1 MTIVNMTSQKVFDAS
16 IGKIAIWCQ
25 FHIFF
30 KWKFCEEKTII
41 TWFWLA
47 QGHPRQ
53 SAKVPFEVKLWLI
66 HKK

>member
-1 MTIVNMTSQKVFDAS
+1 MRTSCRFYQKTENVLSNKES

-47 QGHPRQ
+47 QCHPR
-53 SAKVPFEVKLWLI
+53 
-66 HKK
+66 